1 MYTHEKTKLILKN
14 AICEIAKELD
24 INIELTRLNIENL
37 NLDELIEE
45 FVEMKEL
52 RLREENL
59 RLVGLIIGQKEK
71 EEE

>member
-1 MYTHEKTKLILKN
+1 MYTHEKSELIFKN

-24 INIELTRLNIENL
+24 MNIELTRLNIENL

-59 RLVGLIIGQKEK
+59 RLVGLIIGQK
-71 EEE
+71 